1 MKPETQSKT
10 ADASI
15 VIVVDDDASVRKA
28 LENLITSVGL
38 KAQTFASTQEFMAWP
53 LPDVAACLVL
63 DVRMPGTNGLEFYR
77 DTLRPMSDIPVIF
90 ITAHGDI
97 PMSVRAMKA
106 GAMEFLPKPFRE
118 EELLAA
124 IHSGLEKSRTQ
135 RAQRSA
141 VASLD
146 ARYQALSQREKD
158 VMGLVVQ
165 GLLTKQIAAK
175 FGVSEITIK
184 VCRAGLMKKME
195 AASLAELVRMSERLN
210 LSPMRQ

>member
-1 MKPETQSKT
+1 MKPETQPKT
-10 ADASI
+10 TPDSI

-28 LENLITSVGL
+28 LDNLITSVGL
-38 KAQTFASTQEFMAWP
+38 TAKTFASPQEFMAWP
-53 LPDVAACLVL
+53 VPDVAACLVL
-63 DVRMPGTNGLEFYR
+63 DVRMPGVSGLEFYR
-77 DTLRPMSDIPVIF
+77 DTLRPVSDIPVIF

-106 GAMEFLPKPFRE
+106 GAIEFLAKPFRE
-118 EELLAA
+118 EELLDA
-124 IHSGLEKSRTQ
+124 IHSGLDQSRTQ

-141 VASLD
+141 IAGLEV
-146 ARYQALSQREKD
+146 RYQALSPREKD
-158 VMGLVVQ
+158 VLGLVVQ

-210 LSPMRQ
+210 LPSTRP